1 MRFSTVITS
10 IREALQTRQTRGTV
24 MYRGTTTNATAT
36 ELFIDAQPLRR
47 LVPATDST
55 TLLNCR
61 MVCHG
66 SASISLFSNRKVL
79 VRNTAAGVLS
89 IVDLDATTVGANDVE
104 PANAVAAASG
114 AVVAS
119 VPVIPNTGT
128 NSVAF
133 SVVAASGSTP
143 AYIAVTATGT
153 ASTTLWWEVEIDF
166 TEAGPR
172 G

>member
-1 MRFSTVITS
+1 MRYSTILTS
-10 IREALQTRQTRGTV
+10 IKEALNSKQSKGHV
-24 MYRGTTTNATAT
+24 AYRGITTNAVAT
-36 ELFIDAQPLRR
+36 ELFIDAIPSRR
-47 LVPATDST
+47 LVPALDST

-61 MVCHG
+61 MVAHG
-66 SASISLFSNRKVL
+66 SAAISLFSNRKVL
-79 VRNTAAGVLS
+79 IRHTAAGVLS
-89 IVDLDATTVGANDVE
+89 VVDLDATTGGANDVE

-133 SVVAASGSTP
+133 SVVAATATTP

-153 ASTTLWWEVEIDF
+153 ASTTIYWEVEIEYV
-166 TEAGPR
+166 EAGPR